1 MKKTILLIVMLI
13 ITSMTFAQQKGVKWM
28 SFEEVK
34 AAMTQQPKKI
44 FIDVYTDWCGWC
56 KRMDKDT
63 FSDSIIASYINENY
77 YAIKM
82 NAETTDT
89 ISIKGHQ
96 FINSNTNTTGK
107 KGSHDL
113 AIALLQGK
121 MSFPSYVI
129 LNEKLEILQTIPG
142 YHTARN
148 FEPMLHYFAEERYNN
163 IEWEN
168 FKKEFKSAFPPE
180 K

>member
-1 MKKTILLIVMLI
+1 MKKTIITTLLAI
-13 ITSMTFAQQKGVKWM
+13 ITSMTFAQQQGVKWM

-34 AAMTQQPKKI
+34 AAMTQEPKKI

-56 KRMDKDT
+56 KRMDKET

-89 ISIKGHQ
+89 ITIKGHE
-96 FINSNTNTTGK
+96 FRNSNASAGK
-107 KGSHDL
+107 KGSHEL

-129 LNEKLEILQTIPG
+129 LNEKLEILQIIPG

-148 FEPMLHYFAEERYNN
+148 FEPMIHFFAEERYNDMQWDDY
-163 IEWEN
+163 I
-168 FKKEFKSAFPPE
+168 KEFKSAFPPE